1 MKKLC
6 NKRNLLQQFL
16 LTLPVLKNWLVCS
29 ARIEPASRVL
39 RIHSSIRLSYEQ
51 QSDRLFWSFAAYAGS
66 SESFQAE
73 IKAELLG
80 LGTI

>member
-1 MKKLC
+1 
-6 NKRNLLQQFL
+6 
-16 LTLPVLKNWLVCS
+16 
-29 ARIEPASRVL
+29 
-39 RIHSSIRLSYEQ
+39 LSYEQ